1 MEKLIN
7 VWIDGNHVQT
17 KEETTI
23 IEAAAEIGIKI
34 PSLCY
39 HKDLKPSSGC
49 GICIVEIEGME
60 LPKRACCTPVYEGMK
75 IRTNS
80 VQLRKLRKK
89 LLELI
94 LTDHYVDCL
103 TCIANNKCE
112 LQDLAYYMG
121 VKTDEIASL
130 VKKKPID
137 DSSVSI
143 IRDPN
148 KCIACGRC
156 VTVCNDIQTVYALTH
171 VNRGFEVE
179 INTPF
184 SKGMADSTCIN
195 CGQCAVYCPTAAL
208 TEKTETDQVWEELLN
223 PEKHVVIQ
231 AAPAVRATLGEEFGM
246 EEGTLTVGKMYAAF
260 RKLGFNAIFD
270 TNFTAD
276 LTIMEEGT
284 EFVKRFK
291 EGGTLPLITSCSP
304 GWIKFMETY
313 YSDLADN
320 VSTCK
325 SPQQMFG
332 ALVKT
337 YYAKEKDIA
346 PQDIVSVSIMPCTAK
361 KFEARRPEMTDSGY
375 QDVDYVLT
383 TREIARMIKEAGID
397 FKNLEDDKAD
407 DFMGLYTGAA
417 TIFGTTG
424 GVMEAALRSAYF
436 LITGKNLPDV
446 EIHAVRGMEGIKE
459 AVVDVEGIKVKIA
472 VAHSL
477 GQARKLMDIV
487 RNQIQ
492 TTGKSGYH
500 FIEVMACPGGCVGGG
515 GQPFGSSLATRARRG
530 ETLYKEDKALSIRL
544 SHENPAV
551 AALYEKFLGSPG
563 SEIAHK
569 LLHTSYYHRD
579 KSDGKILKEATSKH
593 H

>member
-1 MEKLIN
+1 MGRMIN
-7 VWIDGNHVQT
+7 LTIDGKKVNVA
-17 KEETTI
+17 ENTTI
-23 IEAAAEIGIKI
+23 IKAADEIGIKI

-39 HKDLKPSSGC
+39 HEDLIPTSGC
-49 GICIVEIEGME
+49 GVCVVEIEGSDM
-60 LPKRACCTPVYEGMK
+60 PKRACSTTVYEGMNVK
-75 IRTNS
+75 TNS
-80 VQLRKLRKK
+80 IQLRNLRKM
-89 LLELI
+89 LIELI
-94 LTDHYVDCL
+94 LADHHVDCP

-121 VKTDEIASL
+121 VKTEDIASL
-130 VKKKPID
+130 MKKEPVD

-143 IRDPN
+143 VRDPN

-156 VTVCNDIQTVYALTH
+156 VTVCNEIQTVYALTH
-171 VNRGFEVE
+171 VNRGFDVE

-184 SKGMADSTCIN
+184 SKGMADSICIN

-208 TEKTETDQVWEELLN
+208 TEKIETDQVWTELLN
-223 PEKHVVIQ
+223 PAKHVVIQ
-231 AAPAVRATLGEEFGM
+231 AAPAVRVTLGEEFGM
-246 EEGTLTVGKMYAAF
+246 EEGSLTVGKMYAAF
-260 RKLGFNAIFD
+260 RRLGFDAIFD

-284 EFVKRFK
+284 EFVTRFK

-304 GWIKFMETY
+304 GWVKFMETY

-337 YYAKEKDIA
+337 FYAKEKNIT
-346 PQDIVSVSIMPCTAK
+346 PESITSVSIMPCTAK
-361 KFEARRPEMTDSGY
+361 KFEARRSEMNDSGY

-397 FKNLEDDKAD
+397 FKHLEDEKAD
-407 DFMGLYTGAA
+407 DLMGIYTGAG
-417 TIFGTTG
+417 TIFGATG
-424 GVMEAALRSAYF
+424 GVMEAALRSAYY
-436 LITGKNLPDV
+436 LITGKNLPDC
-446 EIHAVRGMEGIKE
+446 EIKAVRGMEGIKE
-459 AVVDVEGIKVKIA
+459 AVVDVDGIKVKIA

-477 GQARKLMDIV
+477 GHARKLMDKI
-487 RNQIQ
+487 RKQIEE
-492 TTGKSGYH
+492 TGKSDYH

-530 ETLYKEDKALSIRL
+530 ETLYKEDKGLKLRF

-563 SEIAHK
+563 SEIAHN
-569 LLHTSYYHRD
+569 LLHTHYFHRD
-579 KSDGKILKEATSKH
+579 KLEGKVVKEATYKNH
-593 H
+593 